1 MFITHSPDPEHV
13 ILLQEVQERMRAALQ
28 EDQLMQYA
36 VTDDIDAAAGGKLPA
51 SGVLSVPKSKEASDA
66 GAKGPGP
73 LYKKGKRKGDK
84 GRGSG
89 GKKAR
94 GR

>member
-1 MFITHSPDPEHV
+1 MM
-13 ILLQEVQERMRAALQ
+13 LQEVQERMRAALQ

-36 VTDDIDAAAGGKLPA
+36 VTDDVDAVAGGKLPP
-51 SGVLSVPKSKEASDA
+51 SGVMSVPKSKEAA
-66 GAKGPGP
+66 ELAAKGQGA
-73 LYKKGKRKGDK
+73 LYKKGKRKGDAHK

-89 GKKAR
+89 GKKTR